1 VETVGIISSLSGK
14 LILNIG
20 EGIVWT
26 KKDIIRNI
34 AVIAI
39 FWKLRFLRKAILL
52 FMTMKDILNK
62 VKYLKKIAKK
72 LKQ

>member
-1 VETVGIISSLSGK
+1 
-14 LILNIG
+14 
-20 EGIVWT
+20 VWT